1 MLMFLMWLV
10 VFVAGALYLAYHRI
24 SLRTATV
31 AAGAAL
37 FAYSLMGS
45 GSLPWLFALWVAFT
59 AVALLNVGALRMR
72 WVTKPF
78 LMVYRRMLPTMS
90 ET

>member
-10 VFVAGALYLAYHRI
+10 IFVGGALYLAYHRV

-31 AAGAAL
+31 AAGVAL
-37 FAYSLMGS
+37 LAYSLVGN
-45 GSLPWLFALWVAFT
+45 GSLPWLLALWAAFI